1 MHLLSEQ
8 FEQEAT
14 MNDSPIP
21 FSAFDE
27 ICHLTE
33 QTMRRMDLDELRA
46 LRKQASREQ
55 QKSLLAIR
63 ALTTIINEK
72 TQAQGNEDASRA

>member
-1 MHLLSEQ
+1 
-8 FEQEAT
+8 
-14 MNDSPIP
+14 MNDSPTPI
-21 FSAFDE
+21 SAFDE

-46 LRKQASREQ
+46 LRKQASRE
-55 QKSLLAIR
+55 LYRALTTIR
-63 ALTTIINEK
+63 ALTTVINEK